1 MTSSKITTGNNISVD
16 ITYNDGT
23 DETNVLTIKEI
34 LLPDGQKLKY
44 EYEKKSSSDKL
55 KNFLKYVKKTAP
67 DNSQITYTYTYT
79 GGKLTGLTDGMSNTY
94 NVVYDTSVSGR
105 AVEFR
110 YPAAGGI
117 SEKIKVTKSG
127 NCTTTEKLF
136 GSQTVKKEKDYFNGK
151 GFCVLHEDVDL
162 NDNVKQSV
170 EYTYLD
176 YLLQKETVHTK
187 YNRVVVTE
195 QGQKIITEEDTVKEK
210 TYQYN
215 EDTEVI
221 EQETDEDKAVTDFE
235 YALSAL
241 YPEYL
246 PSGCTETIDG
256 IVTSSEIYTY
266 DIYGNVTSVKDLV
279 AGTLTQY
286 EYYTKG
292 TGSFTY
298 AKGEVKSEKV
308 YLIDEN
314 GNLVNSTLHQI
325 THIRLLQRRKLRQ
338 KL

>member
-1 MTSSKITTGNNISVD
+1 MSSRDGITYYFDGSGRLVVMEESNGNVLLFDYDSEKGLLSKITTGNNISVD

-55 KNFLKYVKKTAP
+55 KNFLKYVKKIAP

-94 NVVYDTSVSGR
+94 NVVYDTSIPGK

-136 GSQTVKKEKDYFNGK
+136 GSQTVHQEKDYFNGK

-176 YLLQKETVHTK
+176 YLLQKETVS
-187 YNRVVVTE
+187 Y
-195 QGQKIITEEDTVKEK
+195 KI
-210 TYQYN
+210 
-215 EDTEVI
+215 
-221 EQETDEDKAVTDFE
+221 
-235 YALSAL
+235 
-241 YPEYL
+241 
-246 PSGCTETIDG
+246 
-256 IVTSSEIYTY
+256 
-266 DIYGNVTSVKDLV
+266 
-279 AGTLTQY
+279 
-286 EYYTKG
+286 
-292 TGSFTY
+292 
-298 AKGEVKSEKV
+298 
-308 YLIDEN
+308 
-314 GNLVNSTLHQI
+314 
-325 THIRLLQRRKLRQ
+325 
-338 KL
+338 